1 MSDIPL
7 HVQEMLR
14 THPCYNEKAHKSF
27 ARMHL
32 PIAPRC
38 NIQCNY
44 CNRKYDCMNESRPG
58 VTSEVLSPEDAVYKI
73 RVVKEKIPQLSVIG
87 IAGPG
92 DPLAN
97 EETFT
102 TLEMVRK
109 EFPELTLCLS
119 TNGLNL
125 PHSVKR
131 LKALGVKFV
140 TVTINAVDPEIGAKM
155 YDFVIW
161 DGKVLRGKDA
171 AERLLMNQV
180 EGIRMCTEAGILVK
194 ANIVMVPTINAD
206 HIPAIAR
213 KVKELGAYIVNI
225 IPLIPVPGTKFEK
238 MSAPTPEQ
246 RKMLQ
251 DLCEGDIRQMR
262 HCRFC
267 RADAIGMLDNDRSAE
282 FAHITCGAREA
293 PDGGPVGIQMEGTA
307 RHRVAVATS
316 DGRNVD
322 QHFGQTREFW
332 LFDVQ
337 DGKLTPAG
345 KIRTDPFLEESM
357 FGPRHKSKI
366 EGMVASLAG
375 SDIVLTSGF
384 GERAEAEI
392 RARGMHPYQSE
403 GELEQAV
410 LSSVRDLFEKRAE
423 LFE

>member
-7 HVQEMLR
+7 YVQEMLKS
-14 THPCYNEKAHKSF
+14 HPCYNEKAHKEF

-44 CNRKYDCMNESRPG
+44 CNRKYDCTNESRPG
-58 VTSEVLSPEDAVYKI
+58 VTSEVLSPEEAVNKI

-102 TLEMVRK
+102 TLELVK
-109 EFPELTLCLS
+109 EEFPELTLCLS

-125 PHSVKR
+125 PRSVER

-140 TVTINAVDPEIGAKM
+140 TVTINAVDPEVGSKI
-155 YDFVIW
+155 YDFAIW
-161 DGKVLRGKDA
+161 DGKLLRGKDA
-171 AERLLMNQV
+171 AEQLLKNQL
-180 EGIRMCTEAGILVK
+180 EGIKMCTEAGILVK
-194 ANIVMVPTINAD
+194 ANIVMVPTVNAD
-206 HIPAIAR
+206 HIPDIAK

-225 IPLIPVPGTKFEK
+225 IPLIPVPGTRFEH
-238 MSAPTPEQ
+238 MPAPTPEQ

-293 PDGGPVGIQMEGTA
+293 PQGGPVGIQMEGTA
-307 RHRVAVATS
+307 KHRVAVATS
-316 DGRNVD
+316 DGKNVD
-322 QHFGQTREFW
+322 QHFGQTKEFW
-332 LFDVQ
+332 LFDVE
-337 DGKLTPAG
+337 DGKL
-345 KIRTDPFLEESM
+345 KLVDKVRTDPFLEESM
-357 FGPRHKSKI
+357 FGPKHHNKI
-366 EGMVASLAG
+366 ERMVSALIG

-384 GERAEAEI
+384 GVKADAEI
-392 RARGMHPYQSE
+392 RARGMRPYKKDGPLDE
-403 GELEQAV
+403 AV
-410 LSSVRDLFEKRAE
+410 LCAVRDLFEERAKV
-423 LFE
+423 FE

>member
-7 HVQEMLR
+7 NVQEMLKS
-14 THPCYNEKAHKSF
+14 HPCYNEKAHKEF

-44 CNRKYDCMNESRPG
+44 CNRKYDCTNESRPG
-58 VTSEVLSPEDAVYKI
+58 VTSEVLSPEEAVNKI

-97 EETFT
+97 EETFA
-102 TLEMVRK
+102 TLELVKK
-109 EFPELTLCLS
+109 EFPDLTLCLS

-125 PHSVKR
+125 PRSVER
-131 LKALGVKFV
+131 LKVLGVKFV
-140 TVTINAVDPEIGAKM
+140 TVTINAVDPDIGSKI
-155 YDFVIW
+155 YDFAIW
-161 DGKVLRGKDA
+161 DGKLLRGKDA
-171 AERLLMNQV
+171 SEQLLKNQL
-180 EGIRMCTEAGILVK
+180 EGIKMCTEAGILVK
-194 ANIVMVPTINAD
+194 ANIVMVPTVNAD
-206 HIPAIAR
+206 HIPDIAK

-225 IPLIPVPGTKFEK
+225 IPLIPVPGTKFEH
-238 MSAPTPEQ
+238 MPAPTPEQ

-293 PDGGPVGIQMEGTA
+293 PQGGPVGIQMEGTA
-307 RHRVAVATS
+307 KHRVAVATS
-316 DGRNVD
+316 DGKNVD
-322 QHFGQTREFW
+322 QHFGQTKEFW
-332 LFDVQ
+332 LFDVE
-337 DGKLTPAG
+337 DGKL
-345 KIRTDPFLEESM
+345 KLVDKVRTDPFLEESM
-357 FGPRHKSKI
+357 FGPKHHNKI
-366 EGMVASLAG
+366 ERMVSALIG

-384 GERAEAEI
+384 GVKADAEI
-392 RARGMHPYQSE
+392 RARGMRPYKKDGPLDE
-403 GELEQAV
+403 AV
-410 LSSVRDLFEKRAE
+410 LCAVRDLFEERAKV
-423 LFE
+423 FE

>member
-1 MSDIPL
+1 M
-7 HVQEMLR
+7 
-14 THPCYNEKAHKSF
+14 
-27 ARMHL
+27 
-32 PIAPRC
+32 
-38 NIQCNY
+38 
-44 CNRKYDCMNESRPG
+44 
-58 VTSEVLSPEDAVYKI
+58 TSEVLSPEDAVYKI
-73 RVVKEKIPQLSVIG
+73 RIVKEKIPQLSVIG

-125 PHSVKR
+125 PRSVER
-131 LKALGVKFV
+131 LKALDVKFV

-161 DGKVLRGKDA
+161 DGKVLRGRDA
-171 AERLLMNQV
+171 ADRLLRNQL
-180 EGIRMCTEAGILVK
+180 EGIKRCTDAGILVK
-194 ANIVMVPTINAD
+194 ANIVMVPTVNAD
-206 HIPAIAR
+206 HIPAIAK

-293 PDGGPVGIQMEGTA
+293 PEGGPVGIQMEGATK
-307 RHRVAVATS
+307 HRVAVATS
-316 DGRNVD
+316 DGRSVD

-337 DGKLTPAG
+337 EGKLTPAG
-345 KIRTDPFLEESM
+345 KVRTDPFLEESM
-357 FGPRHKSKI
+357 FGPRHRSKI
-366 EGMVASLAG
+366 EGMVAALAG

-384 GERAEAEI
+384 GERAETEI
-392 RARGMHPYQSE
+392 RARGMHPYKGE

-410 LSSVRDLFEKRAE
+410 LCAVRDLFEKRAE
-423 LFE
+423 VFE

>member
-7 HVQEMLR
+7 NVQEMLKS
-14 THPCYNEKAHKSF
+14 HPCYNEKAHKEF

-44 CNRKYDCMNESRPG
+44 CNRKYDCTNESRPG
-58 VTSEVLSPEDAVYKI
+58 VTSEVLSPEEAVNKI

-97 EETFT
+97 EETFA
-102 TLEMVRK
+102 TLELVKK
-109 EFPELTLCLS
+109 EFPDLTLCLS

-125 PHSVKR
+125 PRSVER
-131 LKALGVKFV
+131 LKVLGVKFV
-140 TVTINAVDPEIGAKM
+140 TVTINAVDPDIGSKI
-155 YDFVIW
+155 YDFAIW
-161 DGKVLRGKDA
+161 DGKLLRGKDA
-171 AERLLMNQV
+171 SEQLLKNQL
-180 EGIRMCTEAGILVK
+180 EGIKMCTEAGILVK
-194 ANIVMVPTINAD
+194 ANIVMVPTVNAD
-206 HIPAIAR
+206 HIPDIAK

-225 IPLIPVPGTKFEK
+225 IPLIPVPGTKFEH
-238 MSAPTPEQ
+238 MPAPTPEQ

-282 FAHITCGAREA
+282 FAHITCGARES
-293 PDGGPVGIQMEGTA
+293 PQGGPVGIQMEGMA

-316 DGRNVD
+316 DGKNVD
-322 QHFGQTREFW
+322 QHFGQTKEFW
-332 LFDVQ
+332 LFDVE
-337 DGKLTPAG
+337 DGKL
-345 KIRTDPFLEESM
+345 KLVDKVRTDPFLEESM
-357 FGPRHKSKI
+357 FGPKHHNKI
-366 EGMVASLAG
+366 ERMVSALIG

-384 GERAEAEI
+384 GDKADAEI
-392 RARGMHPYQSE
+392 RARGMRPYKKDGPLDE
-403 GELEQAV
+403 AV
-410 LSSVRDLFEKRAE
+410 LCAVRDLFEERAKV
-423 LFE
+423 FE

>member
-1 MSDIPL
+1 LSDIPL
-7 HVQEMLR
+7 YVQEMLKS
-14 THPCYNEKAHKSF
+14 HPCYNEKAHKEF

-44 CNRKYDCMNESRPG
+44 CNRKYDCTNESRPG
-58 VTSEVLSPEDAVYKI
+58 VTSEVLSPEEAVNKI

-102 TLEMVRK
+102 TLELVK
-109 EFPELTLCLS
+109 EEFPELTLCLS

-125 PHSVKR
+125 PRSVER

-140 TVTINAVDPEIGAKM
+140 TVTINAVDPEVGSKI
-155 YDFVIW
+155 YDFAIW
-161 DGKVLRGKDA
+161 DGKLLRGKDA
-171 AERLLMNQV
+171 AEQLLKNQL
-180 EGIRMCTEAGILVK
+180 EGIKMCTEAGILVK
-194 ANIVMVPTINAD
+194 ANIVMVPTVNAD
-206 HIPAIAR
+206 HIPDIAK

-225 IPLIPVPGTKFEK
+225 IPLIPVPGTRFEH
-238 MSAPTPEQ
+238 MPAPTPEQ

-293 PDGGPVGIQMEGTA
+293 PQGGPVGIQMEGTA
-307 RHRVAVATS
+307 KHRVAVATS
-316 DGRNVD
+316 DGKNVD
-322 QHFGQTREFW
+322 QHFGQTKEFW
-332 LFDVQ
+332 LFDVE
-337 DGKLTPAG
+337 DGKL
-345 KIRTDPFLEESM
+345 KLVDKVRTDPFLEESM
-357 FGPRHKSKI
+357 FGPKHHNKI
-366 EGMVASLAG
+366 ERMVSALIG

-384 GERAEAEI
+384 GVKADAEI
-392 RARGMHPYQSE
+392 RARGMRPYKKDGPLDE
-403 GELEQAV
+403 AV
-410 LSSVRDLFEKRAE
+410 LCAVRDLFEERAKV
-423 LFE
+423 FE

>member
-7 HVQEMLR
+7 NVQEMLKS
-14 THPCYNEKAHKSF
+14 HPCYNEKAHKEF

-44 CNRKYDCMNESRPG
+44 CNRKYDCTNESRPG
-58 VTSEVLSPEDAVYKI
+58 VTSEVLSPEEAVNKI

-97 EETFT
+97 EETFA
-102 TLEMVRK
+102 TLELVKK
-109 EFPELTLCLS
+109 EFPDLTLCLS

-125 PHSVKR
+125 PRSVER
-131 LKALGVKFV
+131 LKVLGVKFV
-140 TVTINAVDPEIGAKM
+140 TVTINAVDPDIGSKI
-155 YDFVIW
+155 YDFAIW
-161 DGKVLRGKDA
+161 DGKLLRGKDA
-171 AERLLMNQV
+171 SEQLLKNQL
-180 EGIRMCTEAGILVK
+180 EGIKMCTEAGILVK
-194 ANIVMVPTINAD
+194 ANIVMVPTVNAD
-206 HIPAIAR
+206 HIPDIAK

-225 IPLIPVPGTKFEK
+225 IPLIPVPGTKFEH
-238 MSAPTPEQ
+238 MPAPTPEQ

-282 FAHITCGAREA
+282 FAHITCGARES
-293 PDGGPVGIQMEGTA
+293 PQGGPVGIQMEGMA

-316 DGRNVD
+316 DGKNVD
-322 QHFGQTREFW
+322 QHFGQTKEFW
-332 LFDVQ
+332 LFDVE
-337 DGKLTPAG
+337 DGKL
-345 KIRTDPFLEESM
+345 KLVDKVRTDPFLEESM
-357 FGPRHKSKI
+357 FGPKHHNKI
-366 EGMVASLAG
+366 ERMVSALIG

-384 GERAEAEI
+384 GDKADAEI
-392 RARGMHPYQSE
+392 RARGMRPYKKE
-403 GELEQAV
+403 GPLDEAV
-410 LSSVRDLFEKRAE
+410 LCAVRDLFEERAKV
-423 LFE
+423 FE